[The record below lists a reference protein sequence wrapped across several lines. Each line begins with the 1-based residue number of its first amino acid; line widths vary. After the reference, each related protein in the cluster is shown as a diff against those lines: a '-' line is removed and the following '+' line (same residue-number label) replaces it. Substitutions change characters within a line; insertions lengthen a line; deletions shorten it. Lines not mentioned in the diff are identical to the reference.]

1 MSGQADLN
9 DVLSAIERQTA
20 VITQQTE
27 LLQRL
32 IQIQE
37 SILILMADGVDPDD
51 EHETYLSGKAAG

>member
-1 MSGQADLN
+1 MSGQAELN
-9 DVLSAIERQTA
+9 EVLSAIERQTA

-37 SILILMADGVDPDD
+37 SILILMADDHDPD
-51 EHETYLSGKAAG
+51 EEPQTYMDGRPVR